1 MFRKYLLPLVAA
13 GMLVF
18 GLIHVITAS
27 QARPALEPLAA
38 PPWVPFGE
46 TVAGTG
52 LVEASTENIA
62 IGSPL
67 PGVVVEVFVPV
78 DKVGTQVKAGDPLFR
93 VDDRQLKAQL
103 RFQEANLKAAE
114 AQLAKLDATPRP
126 EELPPSAAKVQVA
139 EANVAIQ
146 QDLADRAT
154 RLQATGGMSQEEIRQ
169 RQLALQ
175 AARRQLVQAKADYE
189 LLKAGAWGP
198 DKAIAR
204 AAVAQARAQVEQI
217 KTDLDRTLVRAPVD
231 GEVLRVNVRLGE
243 YVGTPPSQ
251 ALVVLGNS
259 HKLHVRV
266 DIDEHNIPRFQL
278 GAPAKAMVRGDAQHA
293 IPLRFVRVE
302 PFVVP
307 KKSLTGDNTERV
319 DTRVLQVIY
328 ALETK
333 DRPVYVGQQMDVFIQ
348 AEPSKRD

>member
-1 MFRKYLLPLVAA
+1 
-13 GMLVF
+13 
-18 GLIHVITAS
+18 HVITAS

-67 PGVVVEVFVPV
+67 PRGVVEGFVPV
-78 DKVGTQVKAGDPLFR
+78 DKVGTQVKARDPLVR

-175 AARRQLVQAKADYE
+175 
-189 LLKAGAWGP
+189 
-198 DKAIAR
+198 
-204 AAVAQARAQVEQI
+204 
-217 KTDLDRTLVRAPVD
+217 
-231 GEVLRVNVRLGE
+231 
-243 YVGTPPSQ
+243 
-251 ALVVLGNS
+251 
-259 HKLHVRV
+259 
-266 DIDEHNIPRFQL
+266 
-278 GAPAKAMVRGDAQHA
+278 
-293 IPLRFVRVE
+293 
-302 PFVVP
+302 
-307 KKSLTGDNTERV
+307 
-319 DTRVLQVIY
+319 
-328 ALETK
+328 
-333 DRPVYVGQQMDVFIQ
+333 
-348 AEPSKRD
+348 